1 LYTAIKPRYS
11 PTEIRTKVKKPLMA
25 TPSATDL
32 AAPRQRGRRLL
43 QYGLL
48 FVGCLLFLDAL
59 VGEKGLVENLKA
71 RQQFEAI
78 ERSLA
83 RLKDDNARL
92 SKEVEL
98 LRKDPETIEGI
109 ARRELG
115 LMKPGEKLFIIKDA
129 EPTAP

>member
-1 LYTAIKPRYS
+1 
-11 PTEIRTKVKKPLMA
+11 MA
-25 TPSATDL
+25 TLAGSDP
-32 AAPRQRGRRLL
+32 AAPRQRGRRLV

-48 FVGCLLFLDAL
+48 FLGCLLFLDAL

-71 RQQFEAI
+71 RQQFQAT

-83 RLKDDNARL
+83 RLRDENARL

-115 LMKPGEKLFIIKDA
+115 LMKPGEKLFIVKDA
-129 EPTAP
+129 EPAAP